1 MFGLTIAIVKF
12 AMRSTQSMR
21 SKNESGVERPVL
33 ADSCRINILLSFE
46 LSRLVKAVLSRT
58 I

>member
-1 MFGLTIAIVKF
+1 
-12 AMRSTQSMR
+12 MR